1 MTSYRDQQ
9 YNQRGYNNRSN
20 NQRYSGGSN
29 NRNAELPD
37 GYLAKGYYKDSDKK
51 ILYPEYIITY
61 PKEIVR
67 ELKDNNRNKSSQ
79 LRRYYEYTVRIKDRL
94 RQTNT
99 TFQELES
106 EIGRLIPFAE
116 YALNRNKVTVYFKKF
131 IEKNVNNIHDEK
143 DFMAFAKHFE
153 AIIAN
158 LPKEK

>member
-20 NQRYSGGSN
+20 NQRYSGGGN
-29 NRNAELPD
+29 NGNAELPD

-67 ELKDNNRNKSSQ
+67 ELKDNTKNKSSQ

-94 RQTNT
+94 RQTNA
-99 TFQELES
+99 TFQEMES

-116 YALNRNKVTVYFKKF
+116 YALNRNKVTFYFKKF
-131 IEKNVNNIHDEK
+131 IEKNVNSIRDEK